1 MAKYSAKERYYRNQA
16 KKDKKK
22 SSKSSSKIDY
32 SNRPKGTSKREWYA
46 QKTGGKLNYKT
57 GKVTVAKR
65 NKGYEKS
72 GGSSNEETDQLRSG
86 LYADGTKYGPA
97 YNAPEF
103 SYETYDTKNMFREKQ
118 REKASKVKNDDGSQ
132 KSNYSTSELS
142 RAKLT
147 PTTTRNNTAGNLFRG
162 ATNFLKGTNPII
174 GGISNL
180 LNASGIDLSNYLG
193 IDKALASESG
203 FGQYTDDKKQVL
215 GVQDQQTAHRLQ
227 NPQDISTVLERGQGP
242 INFPGVTDTQLSQGD
257 DDRDDR
263 GSRRTPTQVD
273 NPYQAPVYQ
282 KPIIPDI
289 YSGLSPQSQPDY
301 GNNQGEQG
309 TVERMGGRGAFSTGE
324 FANGGGGYGF
334 QGTIGTGINQ
344 DDEQSLFNKILGI
357 QTAQASEMPQQ
368 PMGNL
373 SDYYS
378 LAAKRATNTPYQS
391 LATGM
396 YAPKAQ
402 PTYQPQEATG
412 GYQAE
417 PTGGYQAQA
426 TGGMQGGG
434 QSGFDMKGQTKSTD
448 KFYKAQEKAQKKAL
462 EELIKSITGK
472 YDESRDK
479 GTKLLEKS
487 KQQNML
493 RMSGLFGF
501 ANQDPNSEQRAQY
514 ESRLQNDA
522 ATQLSDFL
530 ANLMRGQSQD
540 ISSAKQGYQG
550 QMADIASQRAQAMA
564 QLQQQ
569 MQDYEDKMWERN
581 YKIQQANKSTKP
593 SKTGTYTMIPGQ
605 NGQNNFIYIDN
616 YGNQQQIDEAQY
628 MAGKYGV
635 GIGNYGGSYNGM
647 DPEVLEEYE
656 RLINGG

>member
-227 NPQDISTVLERGQGP
+227 NPQDISTVLERGQG
-242 INFPGVTDTQLSQGD
+242 
-257 DDRDDR
+257 DR
-263 GSRRTPTQVD
+263 
-273 NPYQAPVYQ
+273 
-282 KPIIPDI
+282 
-289 YSGLSPQSQPDY
+289 
-301 GNNQGEQG
+301 
-309 TVERMGGRGAFSTGE
+309 
-324 FANGGGGYGF
+324 
-334 QGTIGTGINQ
+334 
-344 DDEQSLFNKILGI
+344 
-357 QTAQASEMPQQ
+357 
-368 PMGNL
+368 
-373 SDYYS
+373 
-378 LAAKRATNTPYQS
+378 
-391 LATGM
+391 
-396 YAPKAQ
+396 
-402 PTYQPQEATG
+402 
-412 GYQAE
+412 
-417 PTGGYQAQA
+417 
-426 TGGMQGGG
+426 
-434 QSGFDMKGQTKSTD
+434 KS
-448 KFYKAQEKAQKKAL
+448 
-462 EELIKSITGK
+462 
-472 YDESRDK
+472 
-479 GTKLLEKS
+479 
-487 KQQNML
+487 
-493 RMSGLFGF
+493 
-501 ANQDPNSEQRAQY
+501 
-514 ESRLQNDA
+514 
-522 ATQLSDFL
+522 
-530 ANLMRGQSQD
+530 
-540 ISSAKQGYQG
+540 
-550 QMADIASQRAQAMA
+550 
-564 QLQQQ
+564 
-569 MQDYEDKMWERN
+569 
-581 YKIQQANKSTKP
+581 
-593 SKTGTYTMIPGQ
+593 
-605 NGQNNFIYIDN
+605 
-616 YGNQQQIDEAQY
+616 
-628 MAGKYGV
+628 V
-635 GIGNYGGSYNGM
+635 
-647 DPEVLEEYE
+647 V
-656 RLINGG
+656 